1 MIHPPDF
8 VHKKFAPMR
17 SKTLKNALAQ
27 RLRKDFPRF
36 GGDRILN
43 LCAEM
48 ILEVVEQHLR
58 PLAHIKHGQVVWMA
72 VSLHDPPAHGKRI
85 SHTDLVPV
93 VLNLST
99 SEDIDAILARKTPAE
114 RLLAKAL
121 RLCQESH
128 AQGALLSNSDL
139 AELLTNSDYR
149 ISALIA
155 SYERQYQKVVP
166 RRATLHDVGSALTH
180 KGIICWKRY
189 AEGKS
194 PDQIALET
202 HHSLWAVDNYLGKF
216 DRVRHCLE
224 QGMNA
229 REIAY
234 TLNCSL
240 ALVNQYIAI
249 DSELK
254 TLKNK
259 PATKRTNSKHRA
271 KDD

>member
-1 MIHPPDF
+1 MTHPPDF
-8 VHKKFAPMR
+8 VRQKFAPMH

-48 ILEVVEQHLR
+48 ILEIVERHLR
-58 PLAHIKHGQVVWMA
+58 PLDHVKHGQVVWMG
-72 VSLHDPPAHGKRI
+72 VSLHDPPSRGKRI

-93 VLNLST
+93 VLNLT
-99 SEDIDAILARKTPAE
+99 TPEDIDAILARQTPSE
-114 RLLAKAL
+114 RLLNKAL
-121 RLCQESH
+121 RLCRESH

-139 AELLTNSDYR
+139 AELLTDSDCKIAR
-149 ISALIA
+149 LIA
-155 SYERQYQKVVP
+155 SYERQYQQIVP
-166 RRATLHDVGSALTH
+166 RRATLHDLGTALTH
-180 KGIICWKRY
+180 KGIICWKRH

-224 QGMNA
+224 QAMNPT
-229 REIAY
+229 EIAY
-234 TLNCSL
+234 TLNCSM

-249 DSELK
+249 DNDLKELM
-254 TLKNK
+254 NK
-259 PATKRTNSKHRA
+259 QATRQQLPNIA

>member
-1 MIHPPDF
+1 MNPQPDY
-8 VHKKFAPMR
+8 VRKKFAPMH

-27 RLRKDFPRF
+27 RLRKDFPRL

-48 ILEVVEQHLR
+48 ILEVVGQHLR
-58 PLAHIKHGQVVWMA
+58 PREHVKHGQIVWMGI
-72 VSLHDPPAHGKRI
+72 SLHDPPALGKRI

-99 SEDIDAILARKTPAE
+99 PEDIDAILARKSPSE
-114 RLLAKAL
+114 RLFSKAL
-121 RLCQESH
+121 RLCRESH

-139 AELLTNSDYR
+139 AELLNTNDSK
-149 ISALIA
+149 ISTLIA
-155 SYERQYQKVVP
+155 DYERSTQQIVP
-166 RRATLHDVGSALTH
+166 RRATLHDVGTALTH
-180 KGIICWKRY
+180 KRIICWKRY

-194 PDQIALET
+194 SDQVALET
-202 HHSLWAVDNYLGKF
+202 HHSLWAVDVYLGKF

-224 QGMNA
+224 QGMSP

-240 ALVNQYIAI
+240 SLVDQYVAI
-249 DSELK
+249 DNELK
-254 TLKNK
+254 NSKNK
-259 PATKRTNSKHRA
+259 RA
-271 KDD
+271 KEPDTRT